1 MGFKQRP
8 NSSNTHKGF
17 VGKWRKVGSDMCL
30 KWVSL
35 LFKQTIVL
43 WQWQWIWRV
52 KIIISKY
59 LNGWLLVGIKLHVIS
74 WHGVTIV
81 DEPTWYGIWQICKHG
96 YFADKW
102 LLTQEDFLGKV
113 WLWKKVNNKLVF
125 GWNLNC
131 QCSKNANEFWK
142 DCSKVQTLLPKKIEE
157 QKIQAYWL
165 SYLCFALV
173 ETWYVNLLFVLFMFG
188 LDKRPSS
195 LYSVQVQER
204 YTPPDTS
211 IFWWRPKESPRI
223 IPEAQWSGLS
233 VHERVKNK

>member
-1 MGFKQRP
+1 M
-8 NSSNTHKGF
+8 
-17 VGKWRKVGSDMCL
+17 
-30 KWVSL
+30 
-35 LFKQTIVL
+35 
-43 WQWQWIWRV
+43 
-52 KIIISKY
+52 
-59 LNGWLLVGIKLHVIS
+59 
-74 WHGVTIV
+74 TIV

-142 DCSKVQTLLPKKIEE
+142 DCSKVQTFVTKKIIEE

-195 LYSVQVQER
+195 TILCSGPREIYPARHIYLLVAAKRVPSDHPGSTVIRTLCPWEG
-204 YTPPDTS
+204 
-211 IFWWRPKESPRI
+211 KE
-223 IPEAQWSGLS
+223 
-233 VHERVKNK
+233 